1 VKKKLLLVSLGLSWA
16 AHSWAADTAT
26 LEQITVE
33 DTALTEPVF
42 SAAKETV
49 STDTPTV
56 PSDSLTEALKNTFY
70 VENIQS
76 SAYSSEPYIRGRGTK
91 GVPVYL
97 EGMRLN
103 AGHND
108 STNLLSMVDIGTVDI
123 YRGANG
129 AQLGM
134 GAMSG
139 AVVARFSEPIFGKT
153 AAPQASG
160 FIEAKGAL
168 LRESGI
174 TSSAGAE
181 VFNDR
186 FNLSLSGSLSDVNNY
201 DDGNGNEVLHS
212 GSTMQSYNG
221 AAAIKVT
228 DDSYVYARY
237 MKVQADSEDP
247 FSRYQSSGYWMYT
260 DRPNDEGEY
269 YFFGYRDASL
279 GGFKDVDFQVYGND
293 LHYDNNTKREV
304 EPSNTTELFRDSET
318 YGAKLSA
325 KKALENNLLSMAAGY
340 SKMDISNGVRQY
352 NKTTKTWS
360 DWVSAYGIS
369 GGDITSTSLNLS
381 DDITWGQAFFT
392 LAGGYEHVGRNV
404 DSNVNTTALASKIP
418 AALLSQ
424 VQQEDTDEDD
434 DLFSFALTAGYRVCP
449 AFIPYVKF
457 SNATRTPYFNE
468 AYGNNPGNGAQIPNQ
483 SLDNET
489 VWGVDLGFDGQVGKI
504 YYTSAL
510 YYQKYHDY
518 IELADTGYRTTTPAN
533 LPIKQFINLDD
544 ANIYGVEAMA
554 GYHLGNDRFVELS
567 YLYTRGENETDD
579 QPLAYIAP
587 QKLTLTVGQRRDL
600 GFNWKV
606 QEVMVDAQD
615 RVSAI
620 NGEVPTAGYALTN
633 VAVSYAFGPW
643 QWAKKTTLALEV
655 NNLLDQDYREHLDK
669 VSTTAWYLPND
680 PGING
685 LLSLR
690 VDF

>member
-1 VKKKLLLVSLGLSWA
+1 MKKQLLLISLGLGCVA
-16 AHSWAADTAT
+16 NGWAADTTT

-33 DTALTEPVF
+33 DSALTEPAF
-42 SAAKETV
+42 STAKETV
-49 STDTPTV
+49 ATNTPTV
-56 PSDSLTEALKNTFY
+56 PADTITEALKNTFY
-70 VENIQS
+70 VENLQS
-76 SAYSSEPYIRGRGTK
+76 SAYSAEPYIRGRGTK
-91 GVPVYL
+91 GVPIYL

-108 STNLLSMVDIGTVDI
+108 STNLLSMVDIGAVDI

-139 AVVARFSEPIFGKT
+139 AVVAKFNEPIFGNSS
-153 AAPQASG
+153 APKASG
-160 FIEAKGAL
+160 FWESKGAM

-174 TSSAGAE
+174 SSSAGGE
-181 VFNDR
+181 MFNDR
-186 FNLSLSGSLSDVNNY
+186 LNISLSGNLSDVANY
-201 DDGNGNEVLHS
+201 DDGDGKEILHS
-212 GSTMQSYNG
+212 GYTMQSYNG
-221 AAAIKVT
+221 STAVKVN

-237 MKVQADSEDP
+237 MKVQANSEDP

-318 YGAKLSA
+318 HGAKLSA
-325 KKALENNLLSMAAGY
+325 KKALDNNLLSMAGGY

-352 NKTTKTWS
+352 NKTTKTWGS
-360 DWVSAYGIS
+360 WTSAYGIT
-369 GGDITSTSLNLS
+369 GGDITSASLNLA
-381 DDITWGQAFFT
+381 DDITWGQSFFT
-392 LAGGYEHVGRNV
+392 LASGYEHVGRNV
-404 DSNVNTTALASKIP
+404 DSNVNTKAFASMIP
-418 AALLSQ
+418 KALLSQ
-424 VQQEDTDEDD
+424 VQQVDTHEDD
-434 DLFSFALTAGYRVCP
+434 DLLSFGLTAGYKFCP

-457 SNATRTPYFNE
+457 SSATRTPYFNE
-468 AYGNNPGNGAQIPNQ
+468 AYGNSPSNGSQIPNQ
-483 SLDNET
+483 TLDNET
-489 VWGVDLGFDGQVGKI
+489 VWGVDVGFDGKAGNL
-504 YYTSAL
+504 YYTSAM

-518 IELADTGYRTTTPAN
+518 IELADTGYKTTAG

-544 ANIYGVEAMA
+544 ANIYGLEALM
-554 GYHLGNDRFVELS
+554 GYHLDNDRFVEAS
-567 YLYTRGENETDD
+567 YLYTRGENETYN

-587 QKLTLTVGQRRDL
+587 QKLTLTIGQRRDL
-600 GFNWKV
+600 GFNWRI
-606 QEVMVDAQD
+606 QEVLVDEQN
-615 RVSAI
+615 RVSTV
-620 NGEVPTAGYALTN
+620 NGEVPTPGYALTN
-633 VAVSYAFGPW
+633 VAVSYIFGAF
-643 QWAKKTTLALEV
+643 QWAKKTTLALEA

-669 VSTTAWYLPND
+669 VSTTAWYLPDN